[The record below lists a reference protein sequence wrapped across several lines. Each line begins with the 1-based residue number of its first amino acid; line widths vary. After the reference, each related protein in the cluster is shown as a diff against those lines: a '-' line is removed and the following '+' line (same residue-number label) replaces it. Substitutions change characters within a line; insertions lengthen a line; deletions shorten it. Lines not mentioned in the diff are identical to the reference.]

1 MASCQTLFDARLIAH
16 RSPATQ
22 GSAVASLI
30 TVQLS
35 NSHLIF
41 SELWPDVGQ
50 FATSGAKITTCTRC
64 KRHIVKIEKWLV
76 FQNTLVPT
84 EAV

>member
-16 RSPATQ
+16 RSTATQ

-41 SELWPDVGQ
+41 CELWPDVGQ
-50 FATSGAKITTCTRC
+50 FAPSWTQIATGAWSE
-64 KRHIVKIEKWLV
+64 RHIVKVEIGFV
-76 FQNTLVPT
+76 F
-84 EAV
+84 